1 MPYSNNLIYVDSSVN
16 PPLGVSV
23 YDVQRALGSTKID
36 VGSLCLRPNINMWAR
51 YKPIKYASV
60 QQLTTAQWNE
70 KRHGVY
76 RSTSLPL
83 IDNNGRLNHDVWTYD
98 KPTGG
103 ASSPYRLTDFSRYYH
118 VAPCPVRLIFPGDV
132 ITLNNTQQQD
142 TIGFVFTFEQGI
154 GFWRSDDCCLYM
166 RDIFYNNSSL
176 NSYLTVGLLHYVNGN
191 YWGYFISSSSKLADV
206 VASNTQQLAQS
217 PVATVL
223 VDLADFNTKVTDTAF
238 KQTGVKWQ
246 AVMFLCSNQLTGMY
260 GQLTTG
266 TTELLQYDGT
276 VTQDSDGYEN
286 GCDRHIMTIQRVE
299 WAGEI
304 TGMTVRTIYT
314 KDGSKDYKVT
324 QMDVTVDREANLP
337 AWSLAVELEAICV
350 GGVMQDT
357 QQQQTRWAPTGQ
369 YVTFPSGVTQAT
381 LSLGASIFTG
391 RNYQFSQLGA
401 GNVCRAVLSCILKM
415 SNGEKSLAT
424 DCDCSAGASS
434 YTITNNI

>member
-1 MPYSNNLIYVDSSVN
+1 MPYANNLIYIDSSVT

-23 YDVQRALGSTKID
+23 YDVQRALGTNKID

-60 QQLTTAQWNE
+60 QQLTSAQWTE
-70 KRHGVY
+70 KRYGVG

-83 IDNNGRLNHDVWTYD
+83 IDNNGRLNHDVWNYD

-103 ASSPYRLTDFSRYYH
+103 ASSPYRLTDFARYYH

-166 RDIFYNNSSL
+166 RDIFSNSL
-176 NSYLTVGLLHYVNGN
+176 NRYLTVGLLHYISGN
-191 YWGYFISSSSKLADV
+191 YVGYFKSSDYQLSHY
-206 VASNTQQLAQS
+206 VASAQQLSGS

-223 VDLADFNTKVTDTAF
+223 IDLADFNTKITQTDY
-238 KQTGVKWQ
+238 KQSGVKWQ
-246 AVMFLCSNQLTGMY
+246 AVMFLCDSQLNGATS
-260 GQLTTG
+260 LTTG

-276 VTQDSDGYEN
+276 VTQDADGYEN
-286 GCDRHIMTIQRVE
+286 GCDRHIMTIQRAE
-299 WAGEI
+299 WAGKI
-304 TGMTVRTIYT
+304 SGMTITTVYERQ
-314 KDGSKDYKVT
+314 GSSKDYKVS
-324 QMDVTVDREANLP
+324 QMTIVVDRSDSSQ

-350 GGVMQDT
+350 GGVMEDT
-357 QQQQTRWAPTGQ
+357 QQQTTRWAPTGQ
-369 YVTFPSGVTQAT
+369 YVTFAAGATQAQLT
-381 LSLGASIFTG
+381 LGSSIFTG
-391 RNYQFSQLGA
+391 RSYQFSQLGA

-415 SNGEKSLAT
+415 SSGEKSIAT
-424 DCDCSAGASS
+424 DCDCSAGTSS
-434 YTITNNI
+434 YTITNSI